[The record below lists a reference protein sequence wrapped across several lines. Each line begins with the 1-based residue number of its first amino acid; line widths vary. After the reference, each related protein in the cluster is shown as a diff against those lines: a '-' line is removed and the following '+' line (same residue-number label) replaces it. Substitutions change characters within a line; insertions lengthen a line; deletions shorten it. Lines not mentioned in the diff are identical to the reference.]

1 MIALLRWAAAFPVR
15 VAAALV
21 EIVGLCL
28 VGFALGVSM
37 VADAVEGE

>member
-28 VGFALGVSM
+28 VGFSVGVLM
-37 VADAVEGE
+37 VAEAVEGE